1 MTIKFI
7 GEFIEKD
14 SYESYVGEMPDDMTD
29 EEMEEFEEQKAKF
42 ERQLKE
48 NDAEYVVC
56 AKFYSFEF
64 VNDYD
69 LPEKKYLIIFKDYDN
84 HGADMYC
91 YDGINAAIGDAGS
104 SVLAADNKAHTDFW
118 SEPSVSC
125 RYYLGEYPRIEWE
138 EGKNYRFTGDKGA
151 NRVYPYDGTDDD
163 VVLIVKDYLEENI
176 DTKYVEKNMANLT
189 FDKEAKEVEKK

>member
-7 GEFIEKD
+7 GEFVEKD
-14 SYESYVGEMPDDMTD
+14 SYESYIGETLDDMTD
-29 EEMEEFEEQKAKF
+29 EETEEFEEQKAKF

-48 NDAEYVVC
+48 NDAEYVVY

-69 LPEKKYLIIFKDYDN
+69 LIEKKYLIIFKDYDN

-138 EGKNYRFTGDKGA
+138 EGA

>member
-7 GEFIEKD
+7 GKFVETD
-14 SYESYVGEMPDDMTD
+14 SSERYIGQTRDDMTD

-48 NDAEYVVC
+48 NDAEYAAY

-64 VNDYD
+64 VN
-69 LPEKKYLIIFKDYDN
+69 
-84 HGADMYC
+84 
-91 YDGINAAIGDAGS
+91 
-104 SVLAADNKAHTDFW
+104 
-118 SEPSVSC
+118 
-125 RYYLGEYPRIEWE
+125 
-138 EGKNYRFTGDKGA
+138 
-151 NRVYPYDGTDDD
+151 
-163 VVLIVKDYLEENI
+163 DYLEENI